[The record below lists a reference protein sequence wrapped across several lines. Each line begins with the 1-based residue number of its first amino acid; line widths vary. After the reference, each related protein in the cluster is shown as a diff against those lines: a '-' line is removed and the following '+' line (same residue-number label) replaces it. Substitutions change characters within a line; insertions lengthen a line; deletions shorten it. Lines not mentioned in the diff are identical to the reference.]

1 MPRDA
6 AGLGRAHRVAAEVL
20 LALVLAQAVVAGH
33 YLFGDWSI
41 RVHGFMGNGSFVLGR
56 VLLGIAVVG
65 RGDRTRLLLSAVLVA
80 ALFAQT
86 GLGYVGR
93 ETAEAAAWHV
103 PLGVAIF
110 GFTAYLVGR
119 PVAAPGPPAAQA
131 D

>member
-1 MPRDA
+1 MPSDEAR
-6 AGLGRAHRVAAEVL
+6 LGRVHRVVAEVL
-20 LALVLAQAVVAGH
+20 LALILAQAVVAGH

-41 RVHGFMGNGSFVLGR
+41 RLHGFMGNGSFLLGL

-65 RGDRTRLLLSAVLVA
+65 HRDRTRLVLSAVLVA

-93 ETAEAAAWHV
+93 ETADAAAWHV

-110 GFTAYLVGR
+110 GFTAFLVGR
-119 PVAAPGPPAAQA
+119 PVAAAPATPAA
-131 D
+131 

>member
-1 MPRDA
+1 MPTNEA
-6 AGLGRAHRVAAEVL
+6 SLGRAHRVVAEVL

-33 YLFGDWSI
+33 YLFGDWPI
-41 RVHGFMGNGSFVLGR
+41 RVHGFLGNGSFVLGL
-56 VLLGIAVVG
+56 VLLGIALVG
-65 RGDRTRLLLSAVLVA
+65 RSDRTRLVLSAVLVA

-103 PLGVAIF
+103 PLGMAIF
-110 GFTAYLVGR
+110 GFTAFLVGR
-119 PVAAPGPPAAQA
+119 PAGTARSPT

>member
-1 MPRDA
+1 MDTTG
-6 AGLGRAHRVAAEVL
+6 AGPSRAHRIVAEVL

-33 YLFGDWSI
+33 YLFGNWSI
-41 RVHGFMGNGSFVLGR
+41 RVHGFMGNASFLLGL
-56 VLLGIAVVG
+56 VLLGLALLG
-65 RGDRTRLLLSAVLVA
+65 RHDRTRLVLSALLVV

-119 PVAAPGPPAAQA
+119 PVAPTATTPAG
-131 D
+131 

>member
-1 MPRDA
+1 MPSDEAR
-6 AGLGRAHRVAAEVL
+6 LGRAHRVVAEVL
-20 LALVLAQAVVAGH
+20 LALILAQAVVAGH

-41 RVHGFMGNGSFVLGR
+41 RVHGFMGNASFLLGL
-56 VLLGIAVVG
+56 VLLGLALLG
-65 RGDRTRLLLSAVLVA
+65 RHDRTRLVLSALLVV

-119 PVAAPGPPAAQA
+119 PVAPTATTPAG
-131 D
+131 

>member
-1 MPRDA
+1 MPTNEA
-6 AGLGRAHRVAAEVL
+6 SLGRAHRVVAEVL
-20 LALVLAQAVVAGH
+20 LALVLVQAVVAGH

-41 RVHGFMGNGSFVLGR
+41 RVHGFLGNGSFVLGL
-56 VLLGIAVVG
+56 VLLGIALVG
-65 RGDRTRLLLSAVLVA
+65 RSDRIRLVLSAVLVA

-110 GFTAYLVGR
+110 GFTAFLVGR
-119 PVAAPGPPAAQA
+119 PAGGPRAPTA
-131 D
+131 

>member
-1 MPRDA
+1 MPTNEA
-6 AGLGRAHRVAAEVL
+6 SLGRAHRVVAEVL

-41 RVHGFMGNGSFVLGR
+41 RVHGFLGNGSFVLGL
-56 VLLGIAVVG
+56 VLLGIALVG
-65 RGDRTRLLLSAVLVA
+65 RSDRTRLVLSAVLVA

-110 GFTAYLVGR
+110 GFTAFLVGR
-119 PVAAPGPPAAQA
+119 PAGGTRPPA

>member
-1 MPRDA
+1 VDTSG
-6 AGLGRAHRVAAEVL
+6 AGPGRAHRVVAELL
-20 LALVLAQAVVAGH
+20 LALVLAQAVVAGQ

-41 RVHGFMGNGSFVLGR
+41 PVHGYMGNASFVLGL
-56 VLLGIAVVG
+56 VLLGLAVVG
-65 RGDRTRLLLSAVLVA
+65 RRDRTRLVLSALLVA

-93 ETAEAAAWHV
+93 ETPEAAAWHV

-110 GFTAYLVGR
+110 GLTAYLVGR
-119 PVAAPGPPAAQA
+119 PVAPSPAPRA

>member
-1 MPRDA
+1 MGTTG
-6 AGLGRAHRVAAEVL
+6 AGPSRAHRIVAEVL
-20 LALVLAQAVVAGH
+20 LGLAL
-33 YLFGDWSI
+33 
-41 RVHGFMGNGSFVLGR
+41 LGR
-56 VLLGIAVVG
+56 H
-65 RGDRTRLLLSAVLVA
+65 DRTRLVLSALLVV

-119 PVAAPGPPAAQA
+119 PVAPTATTPAG
-131 D
+131 

>member
-1 MPRDA
+1 MPTDGA
-6 AGLGRAHRVAAEVL
+6 SLGRTHRVVAEVL

-41 RVHGFMGNGSFVLGR
+41 RVHGFMGNGSFGLGL
-56 VLLGIAVVG
+56 VLLGLALVG
-65 RGDRTRLLLSAVLVA
+65 RSDRTRLLLSSVLVA

-110 GFTAYLVGR
+110 GFTAFLVGR
-119 PVAAPGPPAAQA
+119 PVGATRAPN

>member
-1 MPRDA
+1 MPTSEA
-6 AGLGRAHRVAAEVL
+6 SIGRAHRVVAEVL
-20 LALVLAQAVVAGH
+20 LALVLAQAVVAGQA
-33 YLFGDWSI
+33 LFGDWSI
-41 RVHGFMGNGSFVLGR
+41 SVHGYMGNASFVLGL
-56 VLLGIAVVG
+56 VLVGLAVVG
-65 RGDRTRLLLSAVLVA
+65 RSDRGRLVLSLVLVA

-119 PVAAPGPPAAQA
+119 PAGAGTPTT
-131 D
+131 